1 MLTFVSRLPGGP
13 VVADDDYIE
22 VDAVIR
28 MRKGERLANS
38 KKTEG
43 WSRGF
48 TPKSTDRGPEH
59 VEIRIKD
66 SDESSDESE
75 TLPEPEIIYVQEY
88 VEQPRQRTQEEEEL
102 DELLGLLVLLG
113 LIKAAEWAQPRLKTF
128 WNERVIPYWTL
139 KRATWLERKK
149 RRKLDNDT
157 NAKVHPAVVLHEPA
171 SDLGEVDTALEAYEA
186 NMTSAE
192 ARQHLAEALIAQHFA
207 NEKMRLL
214 ASAKIADGTQPP
226 ELTSAVRNLTPGQVS
241 QALEAMLAS
250 QPALIGDLEQLLAG
264 RQEEPLQLGSPKLD
278 EALRITNPH
287 GQAPDSCHWGRLVRR
302 S

>member
-1 MLTFVSRLPGGP
+1 MLTFVSRPLGGP
-13 VVADDDYIE
+13 VVAEDDYVE

-66 SDESSDESE
+66 SDESSDEGV
-75 TLPEPEIIYVQEY
+75 TLPEPEIIYAQEY
-88 VEQPRQRTQEEEEL
+88 VDQPRQRTQEEEEL
-102 DELLGLLVLLG
+102 DELLGLLVLLS
-113 LIKAAEWAQPRLKTF
+113 LIKAAEWAQPRLKNF
-128 WNERVIPYWTL
+128 WNERIIPYWTL

-157 NAKVHPAVVLHEPA
+157 SAKVPPAVVLNEPA
-171 SDLGEVDTALEAYEA
+171 SDLDEVDTALDAYEA

-214 ASAKIADGTQPP
+214 ASAKIADGSPLP
-226 ELTSAVRNLTPGQVS
+226 ELTSAVRKLTPGQVS

-278 EALRITNPH
+278 EALRMTNPEH
-287 GQAPDSCHWGRLVRR
+287 
-302 S
+302 